1 MSMILDAIKRS
12 KESDTAIDGVP
23 SVDTEHYIPSESN
36 SRLPWIVAAVS
47 VGLLLTVLLWQAF
60 APDETE
66 KAAMSGDQQSAP
78 DEVRNETSTAPSS
91 TPAAAEPASEP
102 GGTTPSIASAV
113 STAAP
118 TVAAATADEPPRV
131 DVRIPDKRAESVVAE
146 LPARTVTTSGDDER
160 LSALYAAMN
169 QEESPTQTELVAV
182 VADSEVA
189 VEDVTEPEEPRIDF
203 VEILERAQR
212 EMGSTPLVE
221 SSVPMLDS
229 LSQQTKDQIPSLIYN
244 DHDYQELG
252 ESSVLM
258 NGQTVREN
266 QRVGPFVLVEI
277 LPDSAILR
285 WRDVEFRL
293 RARNS
298 WINL

>member
-12 KESDTAIDGVP
+12 KESETITDGVP
-23 SVDTEHYIPSESN
+23 SVDTEHYMPSESN

-47 VGLLLTVLLWQAF
+47 VGLLLAVLLWQAF
-60 APDETE
+60 VPDETE
-66 KAAMSGDQQSAP
+66 KAAISGDQQSAP

-91 TPAAAEPASEP
+91 TPEAAEPASEP
-102 GGTTPSIASAV
+102 GGTAPSITSAV

-118 TVAAATADEPPRV
+118 TVAAVTAGGPPSVNVRTPDTRV
-131 DVRIPDKRAESVVAE
+131 ESVVAE
-146 LPARTVTTSGDDER
+146 LPTRTVTTSGDDER

-169 QEESPTQTELVAV
+169 QEESPTQTEPEL
-182 VADSEVA
+182 ADSEV
-189 VEDVTEPEEPRIDF
+189 VVGDVTESEEPRIDF

>member
-12 KESDTAIDGVP
+12 KESETITDGVP
-23 SVDTEHYIPSESN
+23 SVDTEHYTPSGSN
-36 SRLPWIVAAVS
+36 SRLPWIIAAVS
-47 VGLLLTVLLWQAF
+47 MGLLLTVLLWQAF

-78 DEVRNETSTAPSS
+78 DGVTNETSTAPSS
-91 TPAAAEPASEP
+91 TPEVTEPVSAS
-102 GGTTPSIASAV
+102 GSTAPSIASAV

-118 TVAAATADEPPRV
+118 AIAAATADDPPSV
-131 DVRIPDKRAESVVAE
+131 DIRIPDIPVETVVTE
-146 LPARTVTTSGDDER
+146 LPARTVNTSGDDER

-169 QEESPTQTELVAV
+169 QEESSPQ
-182 VADSEVA
+182 
-189 VEDVTEPEEPRIDF
+189 TEPEIARPEGVSEAVRQPEEPPIDF

-229 LSQQTKDQIPSLIYN
+229 LSQQTKDQIPSLIYT

-252 ESSVLM
+252 GSSVLM
-258 NGQTVREN
+258 NGQTIREN

>member
-12 KESDTAIDGVP
+12 KESETVTDGVP
-23 SVDTEHYIPSESN
+23 SVDTEHYVPSESN

-47 VGLLLTVLLWQAF
+47 IGLLLTVLLWQAF
-60 APDETE
+60 TPDRTSST
-66 KAAMSGDQQSAP
+66 AISGNQQSAP
-78 DEVRNETSTAPSS
+78 DELRTQTPTASSS
-91 TPAAAEPASEP
+91 TPEVTESASASEI
-102 GGTTPSIASAV
+102 TPPTIASAV
-113 STAAP
+113 SAAAP
-118 TVAAATADEPPRV
+118 TVAAATADGLPSIDIRIADTRV
-131 DVRIPDKRAESVVAE
+131 QSVVAE

-169 QEESPTQTELVAV
+169 QEESLTQTEPEF
-182 VADSEVA
+182 ADSEVS
-189 VEDVTEPEEPRIDF
+189 VDDLTEADEPRIDF

-212 EMGSTPLVE
+212 EMGSTPLME

-258 NGQTVREN
+258 NGQTVKEN
-266 QRVGPFVLVEI
+266 QRVGAFVLVEI

>member
-12 KESDTAIDGVP
+12 KESETATDGVP
-23 SVDTEHYIPSESN
+23 SVDTEHYVPSELN
-36 SRLPWIVAAVS
+36 SRLPWVIAAVS
-47 VGLLLTVLLWQAF
+47 VALLLVVLLWQVF
-60 APDETE
+60 APDETT
-66 KAAMSGDQQSAP
+66 KTAMSDKQKLAM
-78 DEVRNETSTAPSS
+78 DEVRNETSVTPSS
-91 TPAAAEPASEP
+91 TPEVVEPVSARE
-102 GGTTPSIASAV
+102 GTAPSAASAA
-113 STAAP
+113 STASSA
-118 TVAAATADEPPRV
+118 VAAATADDPPSV
-131 DVRIPDKRAESVVAE
+131 DIRIPDIPVETVVTE
-146 LPARTVTTSGDDER
+146 LPARTVNTSGDDER

-169 QEESPTQTELVAV
+169 QEESSLQTEPEIARPEGVSEAV
-182 VADSEVA
+182 RQ
-189 VEDVTEPEEPRIDF
+189 PEEPRIDF

-212 EMGSTPLVE
+212 EIGSTPLVE

-244 DHDYQELG
+244 EHDYQELG

>member
-12 KESDTAIDGVP
+12 KESETITDGVP

-36 SRLPWIVAAVS
+36 SRLPWIIAAVS

-60 APDETE
+60 APDGT
-66 KAAMSGDQQSAP
+66 ASTAMRGNQLSAP
-78 DEVRNETSTAPSS
+78 DEGRNEASMASS
-91 TPAAAEPASEP
+91 NTPEVAEPLSAP
-102 GGTTPSIASAV
+102 GGTAPSIASAV

-118 TVAAATADEPPRV
+118 AVAAATADEPPSV

-146 LPARTVTTSGDDER
+146 LPARTVAASGDDER

-169 QEESPTQTELVAV
+169 QEESPTQTEPEL
-182 VADSEVA
+182 ADSEVE
-189 VEDVTEPEEPRIDF
+189 VRDVTESAEPRIDF

>member
-12 KESDTAIDGVP
+12 RESETVTDGVP
-23 SVDTEHYIPSESN
+23 SVDTEHYVPSEST
-36 SRLPWIVAAVS
+36 SRLPWVIAAIS
-47 VGLLLTVLLWQAF
+47 VGLLLAVLLWQAF
-60 APDETE
+60 APDETA
-66 KAAMSGDQQSAP
+66 KTAMSGDRQAAL
-78 DEVRNETSTAPSS
+78 DEVRNGTSTAPSS
-91 TPAAAEPASEP
+91 TPEVTEPVSAS
-102 GGTTPSIASAV
+102 GSTAPSIASAV

-118 TVAAATADEPPRV
+118 AVAAATADDPPSV
-131 DVRIPDKRAESVVAE
+131 DIRIPDIPVETVVTE

-169 QEESPTQTELVAV
+169 QEESSPQ
-182 VADSEVA
+182 
-189 VEDVTEPEEPRIDF
+189 TEPEIARPEGVSEAVRQPEEPPIDF

-229 LSQQTKDQIPSLIYN
+229 LSQQTKDQIPSLIYT

-252 ESSVLM
+252 GSSVLM

>member
-12 KESDTAIDGVP
+12 KESETITDGVP

-36 SRLPWIVAAVS
+36 SRLPWIIAAVS

-102 GGTTPSIASAV
+102 GGTAPSIASAV

-118 TVAAATADEPPRV
+118 TVAAATADEPPSV

-169 QEESPTQTELVAV
+169 QEESPAQTEPEL
-182 VADSEVA
+182 ADSEVE
-189 VEDVTEPEEPRIDF
+189 VRDVTESEEPRIDF

>member
-12 KESDTAIDGVP
+12 KESETATDGVP
-23 SVDTEHYIPSESN
+23 SVDTEHYVPSESN
-36 SRLPWIVAAVS
+36 SRLPWVIAAVS
-47 VGLLLTVLLWQAF
+47 VALLLVVLLWQVF
-60 APDETE
+60 APDETT
-66 KAAMSGDQQSAP
+66 KTAMSGKQQSAP
-78 DEVRNETSTAPSS
+78 DEVSNDTPSASLSTPEVTEPISAPGSAAPSS
-91 TPAAAEPASEP
+91 
-102 GGTTPSIASAV
+102 ASAV

-118 TVAAATADEPPRV
+118 TVAAATADEPRGI
-131 DVRIPDKRAESVVAE
+131 DVRIPDTPVEGVVAE

-169 QEESPTQTELVAV
+169 QDESPTQAEPEFTG
-182 VADSEVA
+182 SEGA
-189 VEDVTEPEEPRIDF
+189 SENMTEPEEPRIDF

-212 EMGSTPLVE
+212 DMGSTPLVE

-229 LSQQTKDQIPSLIYN
+229 LSQQTKDQIPSLIYR

-266 QRVGPFVLVEI
+266 QRIGPFVLVEI

>member
-12 KESDTAIDGVP
+12 KESETVTDGVP
-23 SVDTEHYIPSESN
+23 SVDTEHYVPSESS
-36 SRLPWIVAAVS
+36 SRLPWAIAVVS

-60 APDETE
+60 APDETA
-66 KAAMSGDQQSAP
+66 KTVISGDRQPAM
-78 DEVRNETSTAPSS
+78 DDVRNETPPASAS
-91 TPAAAEPASEP
+91 TPEVTEPVIAL

-113 STAAP
+113 STAAT
-118 TVAAATADEPPRV
+118 TVAVATANEPRGV
-131 DVRIPDKRAESVVAE
+131 DVRIPDTPVESVVSE
-146 LPARTVTTSGDDER
+146 LPARTATTSGDDER
-160 LSALYAAMN
+160 LSALYTAMN
-169 QEESPTQTELVAV
+169 QEESPTQ
-182 VADSEVA
+182 SEPEIA
-189 VEDVTEPEEPRIDF
+189 GLEGPSEDVTEPEETRIDL

>member
-12 KESDTAIDGVP
+12 KESETITDGVP
-23 SVDTEHYIPSESN
+23 SVDTEHYMPSESN
-36 SRLPWIVAAVS
+36 SRLPWIIAAVS

-78 DEVRNETSTAPSS
+78 DEVRTQTPTASSS
-91 TPAAAEPASEP
+91 TPAAAELAREP
-102 GGTTPSIASAV
+102 GGTAPSIASAV

-118 TVAAATADEPPRV
+118 TVAAATAGGPPSVNVRTPDTRV
-131 DVRIPDKRAESVVAE
+131 ESVVAE
-146 LPARTVTTSGDDER
+146 LPTRTVTTSGDDER

-169 QEESPTQTELVAV
+169 QEEAPTRTEQEF
-182 VADSEVA
+182 ADSEVA
-189 VEDVTEPEEPRIDF
+189 VEDVTESEEPRIDF

>member
-12 KESDTAIDGVP
+12 KESETVTDGVP
-23 SVDTEHYIPSESN
+23 SVDTEHYVPSESN

-47 VGLLLTVLLWQAF
+47 MGLLLAVLLWQAF
-60 APDETE
+60 APDGTDRT
-66 KAAMSGDQQSAP
+66 ASSGDRRSEVS
-78 DEVRNETSTAPSS
+78 EVRNEASMASSSAPEV
-91 TPAAAEPASEP
+91 AEPVNAP
-102 GGTTPSIASAV
+102 GGTAPSIASAV

-118 TVAAATADEPPRV
+118 AVAAATADESPSV
-131 DVRIPDKRAESVVAE
+131 NVRIPDTPIERVVAE

-169 QEESPTQTELVAV
+169 QEESPSPEPEFAG
-182 VADSEVA
+182 SEDPPEA
-189 VEDVTEPEEPRIDF
+189 VTEPEEPRIDF

>member
-12 KESDTAIDGVP
+12 KESETAADGVP
-23 SVDTEHYIPSESN
+23 SVDTEHYVPSESN

-47 VGLLLTVLLWQAF
+47 MGLLLALLLWQAF
-60 APDETE
+60 TPDRTSST
-66 KAAMSGDQQSAP
+66 AISDNQLSAP
-78 DEVRNETSTAPSS
+78 DELRTQTPMASSSTPEATESASASESTAPS
-91 TPAAAEPASEP
+91 
-102 GGTTPSIASAV
+102 IASPV
-113 STAAP
+113 PTAAP
-118 TVAAATADEPPRV
+118 TVAVATADEPPSI
-131 DVRIPDKRAESVVAE
+131 DVRILDTPVESVVAE

-169 QEESPTQTELVAV
+169 QEEAPTRTEQEF
-182 VADSEVA
+182 ADSEVA
-189 VEDVTEPEEPRIDF
+189 VEDVTESEEPRIDF

>member
-1 MSMILDAIKRS
+1 MILDAIKRS

-23 SVDTEHYIPSESN
+23 SVDTEHYIPRESN

-91 TPAAAEPASEP
+91 TPVAAEPASEP
-102 GGTTPSIASAV
+102 GGTAPSIALAV

-118 TVAAATADEPPRV
+118 AVAAATADESPSV
-131 DVRIPDKRAESVVAE
+131 NVRIPYTPVERVVAE

-160 LSALYAAMN
+160 ISALYAAMN
-169 QEESPTQTELVAV
+169 QEESPTPEPELAG
-182 VADSEVA
+182 SEDPPEA
-189 VEDVTEPEEPRIDF
+189 VTESEEPRIDF

>member
-12 KESDTAIDGVP
+12 KESETITDGVP
-23 SVDTEHYIPSESN
+23 SVDTEHYIPSGSN
-36 SRLPWIVAAVS
+36 SRLPWIIAAVS
-47 VGLLLTVLLWQAF
+47 MGLLLTVLLWQAF

-66 KAAMSGDQQSAP
+66 TAAISGDKQSAP
-78 DEVRNETSTAPSS
+78 DEVRSETSTAPSS
-91 TPAAAEPASEP
+91 TPEVTEPVSSAS
-102 GGTTPSIASAV
+102 GSTAPSSASAV

-118 TVAAATADEPPRV
+118 AVAAATADDTPSV
-131 DVRIPDKRAESVVAE
+131 DIRTPDTPVETVVTE
-146 LPARTVTTSGDDER
+146 LPARTVNTSGDDER

-169 QEESPTQTELVAV
+169 QEESPTQTEPEIARPEGVSEAV
-182 VADSEVA
+182 RQ
-189 VEDVTEPEEPRIDF
+189 TEEPRIDF

-212 EMGSTPLVE
+212 EMGSEPLVE

-229 LSQQTKDQIPSLIYN
+229 LSQQTKDQIPSLIYT

-252 ESSVLM
+252 GSSVLM

>member
-12 KESDTAIDGVP
+12 KESETITDGVP

-36 SRLPWIVAAVS
+36 SRLPWIIAAVS

-102 GGTTPSIASAV
+102 GGSAPSIASAV

-118 TVAAATADEPPRV
+118 TVAATTADEPPSV
-131 DVRIPDKRAESVVAE
+131 GVPIPDTRAESVVADF
-146 LPARTVTTSGDDER
+146 PARTATTSGDDER

-169 QEESPTQTELVAV
+169 QEESPAQTEPEL
-182 VADSEVA
+182 ADSEVE
-189 VEDVTEPEEPRIDF
+189 VRDVTESEEPRIDF

>member
-12 KESDTAIDGVP
+12 KESETATDGVP
-23 SVDTEHYIPSESN
+23 SVDTEHYVPSEPN

-78 DEVRNETSTAPSS
+78 DEVKNETSTAPSS
-91 TPAAAEPASEP
+91 TPAAAEPATEP
-102 GGTTPSIASAV
+102 GGTAPTIASAV

-118 TVAAATADEPPRV
+118 TVAAATEDEPPSV
-131 DVRIPDKRAESVVAE
+131 DVRIPDTRVESVVAE

-169 QEESPTQTELVAV
+169 QEEAPTRTEQEF
-182 VADSEVA
+182 ADSEVA
-189 VEDVTEPEEPRIDF
+189 VEDVTESEEPRIDF

-258 NGQTVREN
+258 NGQTVRES
-266 QRVGPFVLVEI
+266 QRVGAFVLVEI

>member
-12 KESDTAIDGVP
+12 KESETLTDGVP
-23 SVDTEHYIPSESN
+23 SVDTEHYIPSEST
-36 SRLPWIVAAVS
+36 SRLPWVIAAAS
-47 VGLLLTVLLWQAF
+47 VGLLLAVLLWQAL
-60 APDETE
+60 APDETA
-66 KAAMSGDQQSAP
+66 KPPMIVDQQSAP

-102 GGTTPSIASAV
+102 GGNAPSIASAV

-118 TVAAATADEPPRV
+118 KLAAATTDVPPSA
-131 DVRIPDKRAESVVAE
+131 DVRLPDKPAESVVADF
-146 LPARTVTTSGDDER
+146 PARTATTSGDDER

-169 QEESPTQTELVAV
+169 QEESPTPEPEFASLEGV
-182 VADSEVA
+182 SEA
-189 VEDVTEPEEPRIDF
+189 ETGPEEPRIEF

-244 DHDYQELG
+244 DHYYQELG

>member
-12 KESDTAIDGVP
+12 KESETITDGVP
-23 SVDTEHYIPSESN
+23 SVDTEHYIPSASN

-47 VGLLLTVLLWQAF
+47 VGLLLAVLLWQAF

-66 KAAMSGDQQSAP
+66 KAAISGDQQSAP

-102 GGTTPSIASAV
+102 GGTAPSITSAV

-118 TVAAATADEPPRV
+118 KGAAATADEPPSV
-131 DVRIPDKRAESVVAE
+131 DVRIPDTRVESVVAE

-169 QEESPTQTELVAV
+169 QEESPTPEPEFAGSE
-182 VADSEVA
+182 DSPEA
-189 VEDVTEPEEPRIDF
+189 VTEPEEPRIDF

-244 DHDYQELG
+244 DHDYQEFG

>member
-12 KESDTAIDGVP
+12 KESETITDGVP
-23 SVDTEHYIPSESN
+23 SVDTEHYMPSESN

-47 VGLLLTVLLWQAF
+47 VGLLLVVLLWQAF

-66 KAAMSGDQQSAP
+66 KAAISGDQQSAP

-91 TPAAAEPASEP
+91 TPEAAEPASEP
-102 GGTTPSIASAV
+102 GGTAPSIASAV

-118 TVAAATADEPPRV
+118 TVAAATAGGPPSVNVRTPDTRV
-131 DVRIPDKRAESVVAE
+131 ESVVAE
-146 LPARTVTTSGDDER
+146 LPTRTVTTSGDDER

-169 QEESPTQTELVAV
+169 QEESPTQTEPEL
-182 VADSEVA
+182 ADSEV
-189 VEDVTEPEEPRIDF
+189 VVGDVTESEEPRIDF

>member
-12 KESDTAIDGVP
+12 KESETITDGVP
-23 SVDTEHYIPSESN
+23 SVDTEHYMPSESN

-47 VGLLLTVLLWQAF
+47 VGLLLAVLLWQAF
-60 APDETE
+60 VPDETE
-66 KAAMSGDQQSAP
+66 KAAISGDQQSAP
-78 DEVRNETSTAPSS
+78 DEVRNETSTAPSI
-91 TPAAAEPASEP
+91 TPEAAEPASEP
-102 GGTTPSIASAV
+102 GGTAPRITSAV

-118 TVAAATADEPPRV
+118 TVAAVTAGGPPSVNVRTPDTRV
-131 DVRIPDKRAESVVAE
+131 ESVVAE
-146 LPARTVTTSGDDER
+146 LPTRTVTTSGDDER

-169 QEESPTQTELVAV
+169 QEESPTQTEPEL
-182 VADSEVA
+182 ADSEV
-189 VEDVTEPEEPRIDF
+189 VVGDVTESEEPRIDF

>member
-12 KESDTAIDGVP
+12 KESETITDGVP

-47 VGLLLTVLLWQAF
+47 VGLLLAVLLWQAF

-66 KAAMSGDQQSAP
+66 KAAISGDQQSAP

-102 GGTTPSIASAV
+102 GGTARSIASAV

-118 TVAAATADEPPRV
+118 AVAAATADESPSV
-131 DVRIPDKRAESVVAE
+131 NVRIPDTPVERVVAE
-146 LPARTVTTSGDDER
+146 LPARTVAASGDDER

-169 QEESPTQTELVAV
+169 QEESPTQTEPEL
-182 VADSEVA
+182 ADSEVE
-189 VEDVTEPEEPRIDF
+189 VRDVTESEEPRIDF

>member
-102 GGTTPSIASAV
+102 GGTAPSIALAV

-118 TVAAATADEPPRV
+118 AVAAATADESPSV
-131 DVRIPDKRAESVVAE
+131 NVRIPDTPVERVVAE

-169 QEESPTQTELVAV
+169 QEESPTPEPKFAG
-182 VADSEVA
+182 SEDPPEA
-189 VEDVTEPEEPRIDF
+189 VTESEEPRIDF

-244 DHDYQELG
+244 DHDYQEFG

>member
-12 KESDTAIDGVP
+12 KESETLTDGVP
-23 SVDTEHYIPSESN
+23 SVDTEHYIPSEST
-36 SRLPWIVAAVS
+36 SRLPWVIAAAS
-47 VGLLLTVLLWQAF
+47 VGLLLAVLLWQAL
-60 APDETE
+60 APDETA
-66 KAAMSGDQQSAP
+66 KPAMIVDQQSAP

-102 GGTTPSIASAV
+102 GGNASSIASAV
-113 STAAP
+113 STTAP
-118 TVAAATADEPPRV
+118 KVAAATTDVPPSV
-131 DVRIPDKRAESVVAE
+131 DVRLPDKPAESVVADF
-146 LPARTVTTSGDDER
+146 PARTATTSGDDER

-169 QEESPTQTELVAV
+169 QEESPTPEPEFASLEGV
-182 VADSEVA
+182 SEA
-189 VEDVTEPEEPRIDF
+189 ETEPEEPRIDF

>member
-12 KESDTAIDGVP
+12 KESETITDGVP
-23 SVDTEHYIPSESN
+23 SVDTEHYMPSESN

-47 VGLLLTVLLWQAF
+47 VGLLLAVLLWQAF

-66 KAAMSGDQQSAP
+66 KAAISGDQQSAP

-91 TPAAAEPASEP
+91 TPEAAEPASEP
-102 GGTTPSIASAV
+102 GGTAPSIASAV

-118 TVAAATADEPPRV
+118 TVAAATAGGPPSVNVRTPDTRV
-131 DVRIPDKRAESVVAE
+131 ESVVAE
-146 LPARTVTTSGDDER
+146 LPTRTVTTSGDDER

-169 QEESPTQTELVAV
+169 QEESPTQTEPEL
-182 VADSEVA
+182 ADSEV
-189 VEDVTEPEEPRIDF
+189 VVGDVTESEEPRIDF

>member
-12 KESDTAIDGVP
+12 KESETITDGVP
-23 SVDTEHYIPSESN
+23 SVDTEHYMPSESN

-47 VGLLLTVLLWQAF
+47 VGLLLAVLLWQAF

-66 KAAMSGDQQSAP
+66 KAAISGDQQSAP

-91 TPAAAEPASEP
+91 TPEAAEPASEP
-102 GGTTPSIASAV
+102 GGTAPSIASAV

-118 TVAAATADEPPRV
+118 TVAAATAGGPPSVNVRTPDTRV
-131 DVRIPDKRAESVVAE
+131 ESVVAE
-146 LPARTVTTSGDDER
+146 LPTRTVTTSGDDER

-169 QEESPTQTELVAV
+169 QEESPTQTEPEL
-182 VADSEVA
+182 ADSEV
-189 VEDVTEPEEPRIDF
+189 VVGDVTESEEPRIDF

-266 QRVGPFVLVEI
+266 QRVGPFVLVDI

>member
-12 KESDTAIDGVP
+12 RESETVTEGVP
-23 SVDTEHYIPSESN
+23 SVDTEHYVPSESN
-36 SRLPWIVAAVS
+36 SRLPWVIAAIS
-47 VGLLLTVLLWQAF
+47 VGLLLAVLLWQAF
-60 APDETE
+60 APDETA
-66 KAAMSGDQQSAP
+66 KTAMSGNQQSAL
-78 DEVRNETSTAPSS
+78 DEVRNETPMVSSS
-91 TPAAAEPASEP
+91 TPEVAEAVSAPE
-102 GGTTPSIASAV
+102 GTAPTIASSVSSPIPAV
-113 STAAP
+113 ATVTVDEAP
-118 TVAAATADEPPRV
+118 SV
-131 DVRIPDKRAESVVAE
+131 DVRIPDTPVERVVAE

-169 QEESPTQTELVAV
+169 QEESPTQTEPEFAG
-182 VADSEVA
+182 SENA
-189 VEDVTEPEEPRIDF
+189 SETVTQPEEPRIDF

-212 EMGSTPLVE
+212 EMGNTPLVE
-221 SSVPMLDS
+221 SSVSMLDS
-229 LSQQTKDQIPSLIYN
+229 LSQQTKDQIPSLIYS

>member
-12 KESDTAIDGVP
+12 RESETVTEGVP
-23 SVDTEHYIPSESN
+23 SVDTEHYVPSESN
-36 SRLPWIVAAVS
+36 SRLPWVIAAIS
-47 VGLLLTVLLWQAF
+47 VGLLLAVLLWQAF
-60 APDETE
+60 APDETA
-66 KAAMSGDQQSAP
+66 KTAMSGNQQSAP
-78 DEVRNETSTAPSS
+78 DEVRNETPMVSS
-91 TPAAAEPASEP
+91 SIPEVAEPASAPE
-102 GGTTPSIASAV
+102 GTAPRIASSV
-113 STAAP
+113 SSPVP
-118 TVAAATADEPPRV
+118 TVAAVTADEPPSV
-131 DVRIPDKRAESVVAE
+131 DVRIPDTPVERVVAE
-146 LPARTVTTSGDDER
+146 LPIRTVTASGDDER
-160 LSALYAAMN
+160 LSALYSAMN
-169 QEESPTQTELVAV
+169 QEESPTQTEQEFAGSEGALEAV
-182 VADSEVA
+182 
-189 VEDVTEPEEPRIDF
+189 TQPEEPRIDF

-229 LSQQTKDQIPSLIYN
+229 LSQQTKDQIPSLIYS

-252 ESSVLM
+252 ESRVLM

>member
-12 KESDTAIDGVP
+12 RESETVTEGVP
-23 SVDTEHYIPSESN
+23 SVDTQHYVPSELN
-36 SRLPWIVAAVS
+36 SRLPWVIAAIS
-47 VGLLLTVLLWQAF
+47 VGLLLAVLLWQAF
-60 APDETE
+60 APDETA
-66 KAAMSGDQQSAP
+66 KTAMSGNQQSAL
-78 DEVRNETSTAPSS
+78 DEVRNETPMVSSS
-91 TPAAAEPASEP
+91 TPEVAEAVSAPE
-102 GGTTPSIASAV
+102 GTAPTIASSVSSPVPAV
-113 STAAP
+113 ATVTVDEAP
-118 TVAAATADEPPRV
+118 SV
-131 DVRIPDKRAESVVAE
+131 DVRIPDTPVERVVAE
-146 LPARTVTTSGDDER
+146 LPVRTVTTSGDDER

-169 QEESPTQTELVAV
+169 QEESPTQTEQEL
-182 VADSEVA
+182 ADSEVE
-189 VEDVTEPEEPRIDF
+189 VRDVTESAEPRIDF
-203 VEILERAQR
+203 VEILERVQR
-212 EMGSTPLVE
+212 ELGSTPLVE

-229 LSQQTKDQIPSLIYN
+229 LSQQTQDQIPSLIYS

>member
-12 KESDTAIDGVP
+12 KESETITDGVP
-23 SVDTEHYIPSESN
+23 SVDTEHYMPSESN

-47 VGLLLTVLLWQAF
+47 VGLLLVVLLWQAF

-66 KAAMSGDQQSAP
+66 KAAISGDQQSAP

-91 TPAAAEPASEP
+91 TPEAAEPASEP
-102 GGTTPSIASAV
+102 GGTAPSIASAV

-118 TVAAATADEPPRV
+118 TVAAATAGGPPSVNVRTPDTRV
-131 DVRIPDKRAESVVAE
+131 ESVVAE
-146 LPARTVTTSGDDER
+146 LPTRTVTTSGDDER

-169 QEESPTQTELVAV
+169 QEESPTQTEPEL
-182 VADSEVA
+182 ADSEV
-189 VEDVTEPEEPRIDF
+189 VVGDVTESEEPRIDF

-266 QRVGPFVLVEI
+266 QRVGPFVLVDI

>member
-12 KESDTAIDGVP
+12 KESETATDGVP
-23 SVDTEHYIPSESN
+23 SVDTEHYVPNEPN
-36 SRLPWIVAAVS
+36 SRLPWVIAAVS
-47 VGLLLTVLLWQAF
+47 VGLLLTVLLWQVF
-60 APDETE
+60 APDETA
-66 KAAMSGDQQSAP
+66 KTAISGNQQSVP
-78 DEVRNETSTAPSS
+78 DEVKSETSMASSS
-91 TPAAAEPASEP
+91 TAEGAEPVSTP
-102 GGTTPSIASAV
+102 GGSSPSIAAAV
-113 STAAP
+113 STVAPMVAAP
-118 TVAAATADEPPRV
+118 TADERRGV
-131 DVRIPDKRAESVVAE
+131 DIRIPDKPVGGVVAE

-169 QEESPTQTELVAV
+169 EDESPTQAEPEF
-182 VADSEVA
+182 ADSKA
-189 VEDVTEPEEPRIDF
+189 ASQDVTESEEPRIDF

>member
-12 KESDTAIDGVP
+12 KESETITDGVP

-36 SRLPWIVAAVS
+36 SRLPWIIAAVS

-78 DEVRNETSTAPSS
+78 DEGRNETSTAPSS

-102 GGTTPSIASAV
+102 GGTAPSIASAV

-118 TVAAATADEPPRV
+118 TVAATTADEPPSV
-131 DVRIPDKRAESVVAE
+131 DVPIPDTRAESVVAD
-146 LPARTVTTSGDDER
+146 LPARTATTSGDDER

-169 QEESPTQTELVAV
+169 QEESPTQTEPEL
-182 VADSEVA
+182 ADSEVE
-189 VEDVTEPEEPRIDF
+189 VRDVTESEEPRIDF

>member
-12 KESDTAIDGVP
+12 KESETITDGVP
-23 SVDTEHYIPSESN
+23 SVDTEHYMPSESN
-36 SRLPWIVAAVS
+36 SRLPWIIAAVS
-47 VGLLLTVLLWQAF
+47 VGLLLTILLWQAF

-66 KAAMSGDQQSAP
+66 KAAINGDKQSAP

-102 GGTTPSIASAV
+102 GGTAPSIASAV

-118 TVAAATADEPPRV
+118 TVAAATADELPSV
-131 DVRIPDKRAESVVAE
+131 DVRIPDTRVESVVAE

-169 QEESPTQTELVAV
+169 QEESPTQTEPEF
-182 VADSEVA
+182 ADSDVA
-189 VEDVTEPEEPRIDF
+189 AEDVTEAEEPRIDF

>member
-91 TPAAAEPASEP
+91 TPAAAESASEP
-102 GGTTPSIASAV
+102 GGTAPSIALAV

-118 TVAAATADEPPRV
+118 AVAAATADESPSV
-131 DVRIPDKRAESVVAE
+131 NVRIPDTPVERVVAE

-169 QEESPTQTELVAV
+169 QEESPTPEPKFAG
-182 VADSEVA
+182 SEDPPEA
-189 VEDVTEPEEPRIDF
+189 VTESEEPRIDF

>member
-12 KESDTAIDGVP
+12 KESETATDGVP
-23 SVDTEHYIPSESN
+23 SVDTEHYTPSEPN
-36 SRLPWIVAAVS
+36 SRLPWVIAAVS
-47 VGLLLTVLLWQAF
+47 VGLLLTVLLWQVF
-60 APDETE
+60 APDETA
-66 KAAMSGDQQSAP
+66 KTAISGNQQSVP
-78 DEVRNETSTAPSS
+78 DEVKNETSMVSSS
-91 TPAAAEPASEP
+91 TPEVAEAVSAPE
-102 GGTTPSIASAV
+102 GTAPTIASSLSSPVPAV
-113 STAAP
+113 ATVTVDEAP
-118 TVAAATADEPPRV
+118 SV
-131 DVRIPDKRAESVVAE
+131 DVRIPDTPVERVVAE
-146 LPARTVTTSGDDER
+146 LPVRTVTTSGDDER

-169 QEESPTQTELVAV
+169 QEESPTQTEPEF
-182 VADSEVA
+182 ADSEVE
-189 VEDVTEPEEPRIDF
+189 VRDVTGSEEPRIDF